1 MKNKN
6 LKKYEK
12 LRMKFG
18 SKPVEWLDFSVREYN
33 FCKNHRIECIH
44 QLIDTN
50 LVHNIRGF
58 SVKKVFRLLTATLK
72 RKIGIDFQFIGVG
85 DGIFRII
92 PKFVVEIKQK
102 AESGDANAMFE
113 YSMYLRKYHSTQEA
127 HEWHT
132 NAAKAGNP
140 KAMAEEGNFILY
152 GWVEG
157 SLEDAFVYF
166 RKASELG
173 ERKAFFDL
181 GECFLYGLGCKQ
193 DFQKAREYYKKA
205 SWWKHRKIIKK
216 IDSEE
221 FRKGIDGCKKLELI
235 RDFYN

>member
-1 MKNKN
+1 MINMN

-12 LRMKFG
+12 LRK
-18 SKPVEWLDFSVREYN
+18 KIEYQPVEWLDFSVREYN

-58 SVKKVFRLLTATLK
+58 SVMKVFRLLTATLK
-72 RKIGIDFQFIGVG
+72 RKIGIDFEFIGIG

-92 PKFVVEIKQK
+92 PKFIFETKK
-102 AESGDANAMFE
+102 NAESVDAQAMFE
-113 YSMYLRKYHSTQEA
+113 YSEYLQKYHGLQEA

-132 NAAKAGNP
+132 RAAKAGNP
-140 KAMAEEGNFILY
+140 RAMAEEGKFILY
-152 GWVEG
+152 GWVKG
-157 SLEDAFVYF
+157 TLEDAFVYF

-173 ERKAFFDL
+173 ERKAFSDL
-181 GECFLYGLGCKQ
+181 GDCFLYGWGCKQ
-193 DFQKAREYYKKA
+193 NFQKARECYKKA
-205 SWWKHRKIIKK
+205 SWWKHWKIIKM

-235 RDFYN
+235 RKFYN